1 MHGPFACGHKT
12 GCFTAVGLARL
23 LGFAVPSANK
33 GCLGFFVAKIFP
45 SEKAVLKYAH
55 MNLTCLVER
64 SPVGVRTH
72 TRCLE
77 STKIESPLHRG
88 LLKHSRLF
96 AKADLDLILKGASP
110 FTAGQAYKVDFHLVV
125 PESPPNRD
133 AVRTDDFL
141 PFTGWW
147 YACSIGVL
155 DTRPE
160 PPTPLLLDEEEDLVT
175 KTRGRQSLDKL
186 TTLAAVRLRML
197 TLGEHGLPKQ
207 KRFACSFVLYQ
218 PSIIDLMDTLMFSPF
233 YLFRIWRKEQQLV
246 IRLHEAF
253 VDNWELPSVRAE
265 VHLSADHLHWYS
277 SRLVVNAVF
286 NPLTKILNSHTW
298 VFCLIFMVVE
308 MLIFNL
314 CLLCFVVIR
323 YHKTVFVACVAFLS
337 NLVPGGAG
345 SGPHRV
351 SVSTQ
356 TTVHAE
362 EIEEDDQDPDKLPKS
377 VHESPAALTL
387 SATAETQRT
396 EDDDSPILILGTDSS
411 SDSF

>member
-1 MHGPFACGHKT
+1 MHAYNLLTRLFCLQFVFLVVSFLVFLFACHLFIPNT
-12 GCFTAVGLARL
+12 HF
-23 LGFAVPSANK
+23 
-33 GCLGFFVAKIFP
+33 
-45 SEKAVLKYAH
+45 EH
-55 MNLTCLVER
+55 E
-64 SPVGVRTH
+64 VRMRH
-72 TRCLE
+72 E
-77 STKIESPLHRG
+77 G

-133 AVRTDDFL
+133 AGMSFVELILFGENGTTTARLSNSFL
-141 PFTGWW
+141 P
-147 YACSIGVL
+147 V
-155 DTRPE
+155 
-160 PPTPLLLDEEEDLVT
+160 
-175 KTRGRQSLDKL
+175 
-186 TTLAAVRLRML
+186 
-197 TLGEHGLPKQ
+197 
-207 KRFACSFVLYQ
+207 YQ